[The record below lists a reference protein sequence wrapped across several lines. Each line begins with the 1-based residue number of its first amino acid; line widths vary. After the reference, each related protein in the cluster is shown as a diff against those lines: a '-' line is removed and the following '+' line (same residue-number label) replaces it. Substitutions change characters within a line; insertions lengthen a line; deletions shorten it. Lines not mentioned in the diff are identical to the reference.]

1 LLIDQAEVKDNEKVV
16 GENTKSSQDEVA
28 EQPQSTCT
36 CTDCGNPMVIIER
49 FERGQL
55 PRAPLARTI
64 AA

>member
-36 CTDCGNPMVIIER
+36 DCGNPMVIIER

-55 PRAPLARTI
+55 PRAPPARTI